1 MKRSPVSSLA
11 PALLLG
17 AGLLLVSILSLVYD
31 LPELGSKGQS
41 FVLIDLRAPRLLIG
55 MLVGAV
61 LGVVGAAFQA
71 LFQNPLAT
79 PSTLGTTAGA
89 TLFAFL
95 GLLVPVSHQIAL
107 PTLGA
112 FAFAGAL
119 LTTLVV
125 AGVATRT
132 RTRLEEVLLAGVALS
147 LAAGAISQALQL
159 LADAHQTFAAAQWS
173 MGQLPQIG
181 YERVTWLVVPA
192 ALTVGSLIWLRKP
205 IALSALGEDYAT
217 SFGLD
222 CRKLRVQVLAAA
234 CLGVGATVAMTGPIL
249 FVGLIVPHVLRRAVS
264 PSPSGLLPLS
274 ALGGATF
281 LVASD
286 FLGRELISGREIPV
300 GVITAGIGAPL
311 LFFLVVAQSN
321 PKQLG

>member
-1 MKRSPVSSLA
+1 MKSPSSSRWALFA
-11 PALLLG
+11 LSAALLV
-17 AGLLLVSILSLVYD
+17 VSGMSLSYD
-31 LPELGSKGQS
+31 LPELGAKGQT
-41 FVLIDLRAPRLLIG
+41 FILVELRAPRVLIG
-55 MLVGAV
+55 VLVGAV
-61 LGVVGAAFQA
+61 LGIVGAAFQA
-71 LFQNPLAT
+71 LFQNPLAS

-95 GLLVPVSHQIAL
+95 GLLVPVSQQFAL
-107 PTLGA
+107 PTLGL

-125 AGVATRT
+125 AGVAARA

-159 LADAHQTFAAAQWS
+159 VADAHQTFAAAQWS

-181 YERVTWLVVPA
+181 YERVLWLAIPA
-192 ALTVGSLIWLRKP
+192 GLTTASLIGLRKP

-217 SFGLD
+217 SFGVD

-234 CLGVGATVAMTGPIL
+234 CLGVGATVALTGPIL
-249 FVGLIVPHVLRRAVS
+249 FVGLIVPHLLRRAIS
-264 PSPSGLLPLS
+264 PSPSALLPLS
-274 ALGGATF
+274 ALAGATF

-286 FLGRELISGREIPV
+286 FLGRELIVGREVPV